1 MFMQRQSI
9 TPHPTPGFS
18 EGQVDGLSVRSRYS
32 FCSVACSKLVEEM
45 SAIGDNAVFEFDTDA
60 SDPKGLV
67 PYISNTS
74 YDDETLRK
82 HYLQS
87 HTVVKDWLC
96 LNYWFPAGKLRK
108 LLSKVGSRPL
118 ASSKGKAKWCSRPLA
133 RSSQEGRKRL

>member
-1 MFMQRQSI
+1 M
-9 TPHPTPGFS
+9 
-18 EGQVDGLSVRSRYS
+18 SVRSRYLS
-32 FCSVACSKLVEEM
+32 FLESRSKIMLQK

-67 PYISNTS
+67 PYMFNTS

-87 HTVVKDWLC
+87 HTLVKDWLC

-108 LLSKVGSRPL
+108 LLSNVGSRPL
-118 ASSKGKAKWCSRPLA
+118 AR
-133 RSSQEGRKRL
+133 